1 MNDNR
6 WAQGKLKSL
15 KYFEYVFPF
24 GQSGSFWRAR
34 FLPVTLV
41 QVPTTQVVKTFC
53 SQQSIKVGDHLFL
66 WIRFPIWKEWLLLE
80 SWAPLFKCLPL
91 GRLNNFAYTA
101 IHEYRISFF
110 ALHLISHQNLILPTN
125 DQKCDHLCAQLTIY
139 VVITET
145 LPASILIKGWG

>member
-1 MNDNR
+1 MNDSR
-6 WAQGKLKSL
+6 WAQGKLEFL
-15 KYFEYVFPF
+15 KFFEYVFPF
-24 GQSGSFWRAR
+24 GQSGSFWRVE

-66 WIRFPIWKEWLLLE
+66 WIHFPIWKEWLFGKLSTLVQVPTTQQ
-80 SWAPLFKCLPL
+80 S
-91 GRLNNFAYTA
+91 
-101 IHEYRISFF
+101 ISIGLVFF
-110 ALHLISHQNLILPTN
+110 ALHLIPHPNLIWPTN
-125 DQKCDHLCAQLTIY
+125 DPKCDHLCAQLTIY

>member
-6 WAQGKLKSL
+6 WAQGKLEIL
-15 KYFEYVFPF
+15 KIFEYVFPF
-24 GQSGSFWRAR
+24 GQSGSFWRVE

-41 QVPTTQVVKTFC
+41 QVPTTRVVKTFC
-53 SQQSIKVGDHLFL
+53 SQQSLKVGDHLFF
-66 WIRFPIWKEWLLLE
+66 WIRFTIWKDWLLLE
-80 SWAPLFKCLPL
+80 SWAPLFKCQLL
-91 GRLNNFAYTA
+91 GRLNNFAYTE
-101 IHEYRISFF
+101 IHKHRISFF